1 MVFRRLALICLS
13 VASVAATSSIADAAQ
28 SVALAWDAS
37 PDADV
42 LGYRVQLGTAS
53 GTYSQSVDVQNVTSA
68 TVSSLID
75 GTTYYFAVT
84 AYNSS
89 YGESVASNE
98 VVYLTPGLPPSPTPT
113 PTPIATPTPAPTA
126 TPGASATPPPTGNPS
141 IDVSTTQV
149 SSGGTVNVTVR
160 NGSGSR
166 FDFVASNFG
175 TTSSVDY
182 FYLNGSKTPPAS
194 GSSLATVTFTLPS
207 PGQYTFVFVSNN
219 SVAATSEIVNV
230 GAAPAPTPT
239 PTPGATA
246 TPTPV
251 PTPTPLPIAT
261 PTPTPIP
268 STFVNVSTRANVQ
281 TGDNVLI
288 GGLIISGTEPKRVL
302 LRTMGPTLAT
312 VGVDGA
318 MPDPMMSL
326 HDSTGARIAFND
338 NWRSA
343 EAEVQATGLAPSNDA
358 EAAIVTTLA
367 PGAYTAILSGV
378 GGTTGVALFE
388 LYDLDHGNSRIA
400 NISTRSKVGT
410 GDAVMIGGFIVGGEQ
425 PAQVVVRALGP
436 SLTSAGVAGA
446 LADPVLELYNSSGSR
461 IFANDNWGAEQAD
474 QIAAT
479 SLAPSD
485 PREAAI
491 AATLAPGAYTAIV
504 RGAHNLTGVALVEVY
519 YVGQ

>member
-1 MVFRRLALICLS
+1 M
-13 VASVAATSSIADAAQ
+13 Q
-28 SVALAWDAS
+28 SVSLAWNPS

-42 LGYRVQLGTAS
+42 IGYRVELGTAS
-53 GTYSQSVDVQNVTSA
+53 GIYTQSVDVQNVTTA
-68 TVSSLID
+68 TVSSLTD

-113 PTPIATPTPAPTA
+113 PTPTATPPPTATPTPAP
-126 TPGASATPPPTGNPS
+126 GGNPS
-141 IDVSTTQV
+141 IAVSTTQV
-149 SSGGTVNVTVR
+149 TTGGSVQVTVT

-166 FDFVASNFG
+166 FDYIALNDRAG
-175 TTSSVDY
+175 SSIDY
-182 FYLNGSKTPPAS
+182 LYLNGGKAPPAS
-194 GSSLATVTFTLPS
+194 GVPSATVTFTLQD
-207 PGQYTFVFVSNN
+207 PGQYTFVFASNN
-219 SVAATSEIVNV
+219 LIVATSGLVNV
-230 GAAPAPTPT
+230 GGAPAPTPT
-239 PTPGATA
+239 PVPGATPTPTA
-246 TPTPV
+246 TPLPTATPV
-251 PTPTPLPIAT
+251 PTPVPP
-261 PTPTPIP
+261 PIP
-268 STFVNVSTRANVQ
+268 STFVNVSTRASVQ

-288 GGLIISGTEPKRVL
+288 GGLIISGTERKRVL
-302 LRTMGPTLAT
+302 LRTMGPTLST
-312 VGVDGA
+312 VGVAGA
-318 MPDPMMSL
+318 MRDPQMSL

-343 EAEVQATGLAPSNDA
+343 QAEVEATGLAPSDDA

-378 GGTTGVALFE
+378 GGTSGVALFE

-410 GDAVMIGGFIVGGEQ
+410 GDSVMIGGFIVGGEQ

-461 IFANDNWGAEQAD
+461 IFANDNWSAEQAE

-485 PREAAI
+485 PRESAI
-491 AATLAPGAYTAIV
+491 VATLAPGAYTAIV
-504 RGAHNLTGVALVEVY
+504 RGAQNLTGVALVEVY